1 MTDRTVCGVVGTA
14 ISAVGAGLSINE
26 LQAIVSIAV
35 TILGFI
41 ISVLTPLVI
50 KLIKKIKTARED
62 GNISKSEAQ
71 DIAKTVV
78 DIAKETKDF
87 IDSNKENK

>member
-1 MTDRTVCGVVGTA
+1 MTDRTLCGVIGTTVGA
-14 ISAVGAGLSINE
+14 IGAGLSINE

-41 ISVLTPLVI
+41 ISVLIPLVV
-50 KLIKKIKTARED
+50 KLVKKVKTAKED
-62 GNISKSEAQ
+62 GNISVSEAQ

-78 DIAKETKDF
+78 EIADKTKDF

>member
-1 MTDRTVCGVVGTA
+1 MNNRVICGTIGTA
-14 ISAVGAGLSINE
+14 VSAIGAGLSINE

-35 TILGFI
+35 TILGFV
-41 ISVLTPLVI
+41 ISVLIPLI
-50 KLIKKIKTARED
+50 GKLIKKIKAAKED
-62 GNISKSEAQ
+62 GNISESEAQ

-78 DIAKETKDF
+78 EIAKETKDF

>member
-1 MTDRTVCGVVGTA
+1 MNNRLLCGTIGTA
-14 ISAVGAGLSINE
+14 VSAIGAGLSINE

-35 TILGFI
+35 TILGFV
-41 ISVLTPLVI
+41 ISVLIPLI
-50 KLIKKIKTARED
+50 SKLIKKVKAAKED
-62 GNISKSEAQ
+62 GNISESEAQ

-78 DIAKETKDF
+78 EIAKETKDF